1 MASSGAHKEDLP
13 ADSVGPPAPG
23 PRSWR
28 PIELSPLTCWAQT
41 ALAPAC
47 SPAAR
52 HGRCSR
58 CRTLWGTEHII
69 LTHCRG
75 RCNSV
80 MGAFWLSYL
89 LRASLLLVKHF
100 TSKAEMALAAS
111 GISVLWCHSKRF
123 LSSLIS
129 NTSHQAS
136 HQALTTSSTPQLL
149 NAYCIEN
156 IGHLFNLCS
165 WQEGHKRW
173 VQLTIPASLHQFILI
188 PRSLELPSCC

>member
-1 MASSGAHKEDLP
+1 MSSFWNTGLHFYLSYITSLGHTVDKRAHPSNRWLLILMASSGAHKEDLP

-123 LSSLIS
+123 LSSLMIQ
-129 NTSHQAS
+129 HF
-136 HQALTTSSTPQLL
+136 TSSFTSSFNHFL
-149 NAYCIEN
+149 YTSTSECI
-156 IGHLFNLCS
+156 
-165 WQEGHKRW
+165 
-173 VQLTIPASLHQFILI
+173 LHRKLWAFI
-188 PRSLELPSCC
+188 